1 MPTNRYSP
9 QQALRDTEAT
19 RHVESE
25 ALLGVQ
31 LGGLPFWS
39 GEGGLRLALW
49 GSACMKRS
57 DRLAALPPGLVPR
70 GLSREEAAAYIGV
83 SPGKFDQLVAD
94 GRMPPPKA
102 IDGRRVWDRLAL
114 DRAFA
119 ALPDADGAQS
129 DDIWSKVAV

>member
-1 MPTNRYSP
+1 
-9 QQALRDTEAT
+9 
-19 RHVESE
+19 
-25 ALLGVQ
+25 
-31 LGGLPFWS
+31 
-39 GEGGLRLALW
+39 
-49 GSACMKRS
+49 MKRS

-83 SPGKFDQLVAD
+83 SPGKLDQLVAD